1 MSAGPGAGP
10 GTETNTAETN
20 AAEENAAE
28 SDAGPFVLVDELRK
42 RYGPD
47 GPDVVDGINFGV
59 GRGELFGLLGPN
71 GAGKT
76 TTIGVI
82 TTRVHPSGGRV
93 LVDGIDVSRD
103 PVAVKRRIAVVPQQS
118 NLDRTLTA
126 VENLSFHAAY
136 FGSNRRDRRNRA
148 REMLAR
154 FGLEGREDEAVNNYS
169 GGMAQRLM
177 LARALMHRPQL
188 LVLDE
193 PTSALDPQS
202 RLFLWDTI
210 RELRS
215 DGVTILLTTHDM
227 DEADLLCDRIA
238 IVDHGKVV
246 ALDTPRRLRH
256 LLPSDAGLDLVIE
269 GDADPSPL
277 FSGIEGGQRV
287 EAQPAGEDRWRLRI
301 YGDGDRLTE
310 HAAGLARSAG
320 RPLVE
325 LRRIEGTLEDVFVH
339 LTGRELR

>member
-1 MSAGPGAGP
+1 MS
-10 GTETNTAETN
+10 
-20 AAEENAAE
+20 
-28 SDAGPFVLVDELRK
+28 SDPFVVVDELRK
-42 RYGPD
+42 RFTSG
-47 GPDVVDGINFGV
+47 GPDVVDGISFGV

-82 TTRVHPSGGRV
+82 TTRVHPTSGRV
-93 LVDGIDVSRD
+93 LVDGIDVGRD

-126 VENLSFHAAY
+126 AENLSFHAAY
-136 FGSNRRDRRNRA
+136 FGSNRRDRRRRA

-210 RELRS
+210 RDLRR

-256 LLPSDAGLDLVIE
+256 LLPSDAGLELVIE
-269 GDADPSPL
+269 GEADPTPL
-277 FSGIEGGQRV
+277 FSGIESGQRV

-301 YGDGDRLTE
+301 YGDGDHLTE
-310 HAAGLARSAG
+310 HAAGLARVAG

-339 LTGRELR
+339 LTGRGLR

>member
-1 MSAGPGAGP
+1 MAS
-10 GTETNTAETN
+10 
-20 AAEENAAE
+20 
-28 SDAGPFVLVDELRK
+28 GPFVVVDELRK

-47 GPDVVDGINFGV
+47 EPDVVDGISFEV

-82 TTRVHPSGGRV
+82 TTRVLPTGGRV
-93 LVDGIDVSRD
+93 LVDGIDVRED

-136 FGSNRRDRRNRA
+136 FGSRRGERHRSA
-148 REMLAR
+148 WEMLAR
-154 FGLEGREDEAVNNYS
+154 FGLEGRENEKVNNYS
-169 GGMAQRLM
+169 GGTAQRLM
-177 LARALMHRPQL
+177 LARALMHRPQM

-193 PTSALDPQS
+193 PTSGLDPQS
-202 RLFLWDTI
+202 RLFLWETI
-210 RELRS
+210 RQLRG
-215 DGVTILLTTHDM
+215 DGVTIVLTTHDM
-227 DEADLLCDRIA
+227 DEADELCDRIA
-238 IVDHGKVV
+238 IVDHGKIV

-256 LLPSDAGLDLVIE
+256 LLPSEEGLELVVE
-269 GDADPSPL
+269 SGDDPARL
-277 FSGIEGGQRV
+277 FSPVGPEHRV
-287 EAQPAGEDRWRLRI
+287 EAQAAGEDRWRVRI
-301 YGDGDRLTE
+301 YGDGDGLTE
-310 HAAGLARSAG
+310 QAVALAHGAD